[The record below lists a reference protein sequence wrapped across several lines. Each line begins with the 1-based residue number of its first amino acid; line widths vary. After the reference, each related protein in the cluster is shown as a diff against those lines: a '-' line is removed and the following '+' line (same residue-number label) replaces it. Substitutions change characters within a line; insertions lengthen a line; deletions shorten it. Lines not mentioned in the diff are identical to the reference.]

1 MKKITLQLN
10 NFFANK
16 DLVSE
21 LHKKNI
27 NYKVGAM
34 ECFDTIWIDNVCE
47 IRHFGKTIDIIVDN
61 YDKIITI
68 KNDDIRYME
77 VI

>member
-21 LHKKNI
+21 LHNKKI
-27 NYKVGAM
+27 TYKVGAV
-34 ECFDTIWIDNVCE
+34 EATDTFYIENVCE
-47 IRHFGKTIDIIVDN
+47 IRYNKEKVYIIVDN
-61 YDKIITI
+61 FDKSVEINT
-68 KNDDIRYME
+68 KNIRYMDVE
-77 VI
+77 